1 MPPVHAEKIGAIA
14 VVECESRVVRS
25 DTGYR
30 LRNAVTSLRDVR
42 IVVIDLSEVRVI
54 EDGGLFVL
62 MFLRRW
68 AQDHDI
74 RFKLFNPTK
83 SVRDTLEAANSV
95 PAFDFATLDEMIA
108 LLERAD
114 PRNAV
119 AA

>member
-1 MPPVHAEKIGAIA
+1 MVPVYIDKIGTTA

-25 DTGYR
+25 DVAYR

-42 IVVIDLSEVRVI
+42 IVVIDLSEVRLI
-54 EDGGLFVL
+54 EDLGLFVL

-68 AQDHDI
+68 AQDHDV

-83 SVRDTLEAANSV
+83 SVRDRLEAANSV
-95 PAFDFATLDEMIA
+95 PAFDLATLDEMLA
-108 LLERAD
+108 LLGRAD
-114 PRNAV
+114 TCKAV